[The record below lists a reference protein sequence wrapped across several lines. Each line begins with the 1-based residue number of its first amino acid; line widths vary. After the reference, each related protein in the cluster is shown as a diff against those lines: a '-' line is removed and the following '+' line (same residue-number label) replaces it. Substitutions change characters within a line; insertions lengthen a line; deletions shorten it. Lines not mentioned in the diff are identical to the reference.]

1 MVAGN
6 GEQRWEGDEGGSG
19 KSQEST
25 STAPVQSVKL
35 LMAPICVERK
45 SLIRQLM
52 FVRCLY
58 DKHATQVQPHTRVV
72 SAISTLTRLSSHKTF
87 ALWTHSRI
95 TPESQVSSFE
105 SSLSEEQM
113 PGRRQFCRKSA
124 TPLRS
129 RKYLGLIHRELAI
142 RTIGYVL
149 VPRGTFVLIISPG

>member
-6 GEQRWEGDEGGSG
+6 ATKGGAAEPG
-19 KSQEST
+19 VNVNGCQC
-25 STAPVQSVKL
+25 QSVKF
-35 LMAPICVERK
+35 LMAPDLGVERK
-45 SLIRQLM
+45 SLTFPSSQSAD
-52 FVRCLY
+52 VCTVCTTN
-58 DKHATQVQPHTRVV
+58 TQHNLNFSLTRVV
-72 SAISTLTRLSSHKTF
+72 SRISTLPRLPSHKTF

-149 VPRGTFVLIISPG
+149 VPRGTFILIISPG